1 MYLSRFLNVGVWQNW
16 PEYPTVFSQPTFLQS
31 SSFVKSKQAKSL
43 FVWRNRFSTKTKKVN
58 FLRTTAANSY
68 KSVPCSFLL
77 KSVCTNKM
85 TTLQLIQR
93 SSGKAKMMILRT
105 MMMMTRE
112 VSMKQWVALSGEGT
126 KQEVSTNFLC
136 WRQTDMKNTPKSP
149 CKKYHNSFPS
159 KSAKLRAAI
168 ERPLLQSVWEMTGVA
183 HCTVSQ
189 LHIALLQSF
198 TGRSRSVTFSPFY
211 QKSI

>member
-1 MYLSRFLNVGVWQNW
+1 M
-16 PEYPTVFSQPTFLQS
+16 
-31 SSFVKSKQAKSL
+31 
-43 FVWRNRFSTKTKKVN
+43 N

-93 SSGKAKMMILRT
+93 SSGKTKMMILRT
-105 MMMMTRE
+105 MMMTRE
-112 VSMKQWVALSGEGT
+112 VSMKQWVALSGEGR

-136 WRQTDMKNTPKSP
+136 WRQTDMKNTPKTP
-149 CKKYHNSFPS
+149 CKKYRNSFPS
-159 KSAKLRAAI
+159 KSAKLRAAV

-183 HCTVSQ
+183 QLHGFTIAHCTVAKFHRAEQIGHFFS
-189 LHIALLQSF
+189 LLSEVNL
-198 TGRSRSVTFSPFY
+198 GSRSKNLFFY
-211 QKSI
+211 RSLHSCSFLPSGLCWQEKRGAF